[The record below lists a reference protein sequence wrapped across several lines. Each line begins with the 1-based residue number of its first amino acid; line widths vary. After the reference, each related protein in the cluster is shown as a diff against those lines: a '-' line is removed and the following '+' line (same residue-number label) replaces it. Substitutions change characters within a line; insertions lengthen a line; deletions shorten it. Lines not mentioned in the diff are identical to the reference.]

1 MLTVKQ
7 LMTVDP
13 DTVTPT
19 TTLHQVIATMN
30 KDGCRQLPVV
40 EQGKL
45 VGIITDR
52 DIRLAVSSPAL
63 EDKHLKHHAE
73 RTRLLDELTAASCM
87 ASDPITVTPDRPA
100 REAADILSI
109 HKFGALPVV
118 ENGVLVGIVTVTD
131 FLKYMAAHGV

>member
-7 LMTVDP
+7 LMTLDP
-13 DTVTPT
+13 DTVTPNS
-19 TTLHQVIATMN
+19 TLHRVIAIMN

-52 DIRLAVSSPAL
+52 DVRLAVRSPAL

-73 RTRLLDELTAASCM
+73 RAQLLDELTVASCM
-87 ASDPITVTPDRPA
+87 AAEPITVTPDRPA
-100 REAADILSI
+100 HEAADILSI